1 MDGDTIA
8 TVVTAAQMIK
18 KYIQLRDRKSEIEQQ
33 HKDELAPYNNMMLQL
48 EGRLLAELDRAGV
61 TSMKGPEGTVYRVV
75 RTSVT
80 VQDWDRAFTFIQ
92 AHELWELLEARVS
105 KTAALAVIEERGEPI
120 PGIAI
125 AQAAALNVR
134 RA

>member
-1 MDGDTIA
+1 
-8 TVVTAAQMIK
+8 MIS
-18 KYIQLRDRKSEIEQQ
+18 KYIQLRDRKREMEQR
-33 HKDELAPYNNMMLQL
+33 HKDELRPYTDMMLQL

-61 TSMKGPEGTVYRVV
+61 NSMKAPGGTVYRAV
-75 RTSVT
+75 RTSAT
-80 VQDWDRAFTFIQ
+80 VQDWDRVFAFIRR
-92 AHELWELLEARVS
+92 HELWELLEARVS

-125 AQAAALNVR
+125 ARAATLNVR